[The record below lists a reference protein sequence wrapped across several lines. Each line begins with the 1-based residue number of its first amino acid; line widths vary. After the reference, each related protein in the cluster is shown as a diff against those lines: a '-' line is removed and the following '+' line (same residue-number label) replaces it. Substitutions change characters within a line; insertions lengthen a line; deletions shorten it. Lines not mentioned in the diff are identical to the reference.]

1 MNNKQAGETG
11 ILPLVVT
18 LVLVCILVQNG
29 YQTYQILNDQE
40 TLGQQIAAQEST
52 VRDAE
57 KVRAQLLSIAGQTAV
72 LAEKGNPNAIRL
84 VEQLKAQGVVF
95 HPPATR

>member
-1 MNNKQAGETG
+1 MINKQVGETG

-18 LVLVCILVQNG
+18 LILVCILLQNG
-29 YQTYQILNDQE
+29 YQTYRILKDQE

-72 LAEKGNPNAIRL
+72 LAEQGNPNATRL

-95 HPPATR
+95 HPPAAR